1 MNRNL
6 CSCTAAFLLCLGLS
20 ACDWSEEDTYS
31 QVYADSG
38 IKFGGVFIH
47 IDRPVTNL
55 EITHGIDSSSFRL
68 TIAECSGISI
78 SGTYGPF
85 DFLGNFK
92 SQLSHKIGEGVY
104 EGTAPG
110 SFIFVREVGPRKGTV
125 NKTTISLS
133 SQEMSCGLRWFH
145 ENVVL
150 YR

>member
-6 CSCTAAFLLCLGLS
+6 RSFTAAFLLCLCLS

-38 IKFGGVFIH
+38 IKFGGTFIH
-47 IDRPVTNL
+47 INHPVTGI
-55 EITHGIDSSSFRL
+55 EITHGIDSSNLRL

-78 SGTYGPF
+78 DGTYNPF
-85 DFLGNFK
+85 AFLGNFK
-92 SQLSHKIGEGVY
+92 SQLSREIGEGVY

-110 SFIFVREVGPRKGTV
+110 SFIFVREMGPRKGTV

-150 YR
+150 YE